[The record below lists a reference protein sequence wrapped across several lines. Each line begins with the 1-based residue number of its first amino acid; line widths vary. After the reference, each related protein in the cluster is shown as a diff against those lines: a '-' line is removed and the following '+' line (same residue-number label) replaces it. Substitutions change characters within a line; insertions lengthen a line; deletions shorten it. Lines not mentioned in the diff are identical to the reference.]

1 MISLDTT
8 QLYNLL
14 GEYTEER
21 DDFSKKIEIINQ
33 NIPKFM
39 SEVNKFLETNP
50 QMKELIGEVQEN
62 GENVESVY
70 IEDEY
75 NSSDEINNTIDQVV
89 ERVEQQSHLPVLV
102 DIDIE
107 KSDENID
114 ELRDRKIK
122 NIYRKIVKLTHPDKT
137 FDEFLHEFYIKATTY
152 YNEKD
157 LLSLFYLCYKLQINF
172 TVDNSEIEELNLKIS
187 DFKNKNKFLDNNL
200 TLVWF
205 YSHEKEKVILRYIIS
220 QITSKRMRD
229 FFI

>member
-21 DDFSKKIEIINQ
+21 DHFSKKIEIINQ

-39 SEVNKFLETNP
+39 SEVNKFIETNP
-50 QMKELIGEVQEN
+50 QIKELIGEVQEN

-75 NSSDEINNTIDQVV
+75 NSDEINNTIDQVTDQ
-89 ERVEQQSHLPVLV
+89 VEQQSHLPVLV
-102 DIDIE
+102 DIDIK
-107 KSDENID
+107 KSNENID

-137 FDEFLHEFYIKATTY
+137 FDEFLHEFYIKATIY

-172 TVDNSEIEELNLKIS
+172 TVDNLEIEELNFKIS
-187 DFKNKNKFLDNNL
+187 DFKNKNKFLDSNL

-205 YSHEKEKVILRYIIS
+205 YSHEKEKVILSYIIS
-220 QITSKRMRD
+220 QITSRRMRD